1 VIVRRPFE
9 AVVQEHGVVVL
20 RVCRAMLGPDEADDA
35 WSETFLS
42 AMRAWPEL
50 DEHADVRAWLV
61 TIAHHRSVDQLR
73 RRSRR
78 PLSVGGPEHVE
89 RAGGERALARRS
101 GRTALGAAAALDGS
115 ADGGLLE
122 LVRALPPK
130 QRSAVVC
137 RYLADMSYDD
147 VAAVAG
153 TSVVAARRNAADGIA
168 SLRRTYTPEE
178 ER

>member
-1 VIVRRPFE
+1 MRRPFE

-20 RVCRAMLGPDEADDA
+20 RVCRAMLGPDDADDA
-35 WSETFLS
+35 WAETFLS
-42 AMRAWPEL
+42 AMRAWPGL

-73 RRSRR
+73 RRARR

-89 RAGGERALARRS
+89 RAGGDRALGRSSVGSAR
-101 GRTALGAAAALDGS
+101 GAPVELDGS
-115 ADGGLLE
+115 ADQRLLE

-168 SLRRTYTPEE
+168 SLRRTYEPEE
-178 ER
+178 DR